1 MIKKV
6 GLIVNPIAG
15 MGGSVGLKGTDGAM
29 ALKARQL
36 GARPV
41 APARTQE
48 YLSHL
53 KHRDQ
58 ITLTVAPG
66 PMGEAYTDGHD
77 IDVVVV
83 GTTAT
88 ETTREDTA
96 NIATEMLERG
106 IDLLSF
112 VGGDGTARDIYDA
125 IGLKCPVV
133 GVPSGVKVY
142 SSVFALNPRA
152 AAAMVDRFI
161 EGAEVCEQ
169 EVLDIDEDAFRRN
182 ILDARL
188 YGYMLVPAD
197 EQLLQGGKEGSSQGA
212 SNIENQNEIAEY
224 VAEILQDGTLYLLGP
239 GTTVNAIAKAVGVEK
254 TLLGIDA
261 IHNGKLIAS
270 DLNENSLLDLIGRYG
285 QVEIIVT
292 PLGGNGFIF
301 GRGNRQFTARILR
314 LTGKKNIMI
323 VATRDKLRKLKC
335 LRVDTGDYELD
346 QELSGYIDVIVG
358 YKYSK
363 VFRVEC

>member
-58 ITLTVAPG
+58 ITLAVAPG
-66 PMGEAYTDGHD
+66 PMGEAYTDGLD

-83 GTTAT
+83 GATAT
-88 ETTREDTA
+88 EPTREDTA
-96 NIATEMLERG
+96 IIAMEMLERG

-182 ILDARL
+182 ILD
-188 YGYMLVPAD
+188 
-197 EQLLQGGKEGSSQGA
+197 
-212 SNIENQNEIAEY
+212 
-224 VAEILQDGTLYLLGP
+224 GT
-239 GTTVNAIAKAVGVEK
+239 V
-254 TLLGIDA
+254 
-261 IHNGKLIAS
+261 KLT
-270 DLNENSLLDLIGRYG
+270 DLR
-285 QVEIIVT
+285 T
-292 PLGGNGFIF
+292 
-301 GRGNRQFTARILR
+301 
-314 LTGKKNIMI
+314 
-323 VATRDKLRKLKC
+323 
-335 LRVDTGDYELD
+335 
-346 QELSGYIDVIVG
+346 
-358 YKYSK
+358 
-363 VFRVEC
+363 